1 MRCEICERT
10 FSRISNLNLHMREQH
25 KDEIDCLKCSFC
37 QRTFVRSFNLKRHY
51 RVIHKLEGKDLK
63 RAMEDKKY
71 TVNRQSYE
79 EARKPV
85 YVLSEQYENISS
97 DEDETTFAM
106 KTDESPRASDHAHSN
121 DWNFLDDVSVSS
133 LEIPSDSFVN
143 ELLENTEEDAVDE
156 QTPETEDRLLDS
168 SASDS
173 EMDTDRDVTITKSS
187 VCFVINKVTT
197 TYPDGRTEVSR
208 TSQIIYSEDVDPEDV
223 DFRSVVS
230 EIAEDVA
237 ECLRKGNVREMKRNF
252 SV

>member
-1 MRCEICERT
+1 MRCEICGRT
-10 FSRISNLNLHMREQH
+10 FSRISNLNLHIKEQH

-37 QRTFVRSFNLKRHY
+37 QRTLVRSFNLKRHY

-63 RAMEDKKY
+63 CAMEYKKF
-71 TVNRQSYE
+71 TVNYQSYE

-97 DEDETTFAM
+97 DEDETIFAM
-106 KTDESPRASDHAHSN
+106 KTEESLNASDHVHSN
-121 DWNFLDDVSVSS
+121 ECNFLDDMSVSS

-143 ELLENTEEDAVDE
+143 ELLENTEEDAGDE
-156 QTPETEDRLLDS
+156 HTPETENCLLDS

-173 EMDTDRDVTITKSS
+173 EMDTDRDVTVTKSS
-187 VCFVINKVTT
+187 VCFLINKVTT
-197 TYPDGRTEVSR
+197 THPDGRTEVSR
-208 TSQIIYSEDVDPEDV
+208 TTQIIYSEDINPEDV

-237 ECLRKGNVREMKRNF
+237 ECLRKGNVREMKGDF

>member
-1 MRCEICERT
+1 MRCEICGRT
-10 FSRISNLNLHMREQH
+10 FSRISYLNLHIKEQH

-63 RAMEDKKY
+63 CAMEYKKFM
-71 TVNRQSYE
+71 VNRQSCE

-85 YVLSEQYENISS
+85 YVLSEQYDNISS

-106 KTDESPRASDHAHSN
+106 KTEESPRASDYAHSN
-121 DWNFLDDVSVSS
+121 EWNFLDDVSVNS

-156 QTPETEDRLLDS
+156 HTPETEDCLLDS

-173 EMDTDRDVTITKSS
+173 EVDTDRDVTVTK
-187 VCFVINKVTT
+187 I
-197 TYPDGRTEVSR
+197 
-208 TSQIIYSEDVDPEDV
+208 
-223 DFRSVVS
+223 
-230 EIAEDVA
+230 
-237 ECLRKGNVREMKRNF
+237 F
-252 SV
+252 SLCSHQ